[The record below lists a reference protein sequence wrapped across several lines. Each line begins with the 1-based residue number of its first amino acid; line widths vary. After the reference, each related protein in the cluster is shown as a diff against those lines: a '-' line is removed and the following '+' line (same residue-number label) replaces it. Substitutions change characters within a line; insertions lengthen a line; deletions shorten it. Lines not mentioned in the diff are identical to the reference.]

1 MRRAD
6 SREKLERLIGGLEKK
21 RRKFLLLRGLA
32 LAALVFLAAL
42 TAVSLLSIPSDAPLY
57 YALLKAA
64 LVSSLA
70 FAVYRFI
77 YLPLI
82 KNKSSADTLTELE
95 KTQAGLGEDTL
106 SAFELGEAVKAG
118 DNTRGTSEALALAH
132 IGNVAGKL
140 ESIDLKTLFPIGKL
154 RKYALPVAG
163 AAVIT
168 AAALFIAPREFPG
181 YIFSPE
187 LTPSSGGPNLRL
199 ADIEISL
206 AYPEYTKIPPRTLKN
221 STGDIEAIKG
231 TRVRLTAKPLGRFE
245 AESSRPRTGPLIR

>member
-6 SREKLERLIGGLEKK
+6 SREKLERLIGGLEKM

-70 FAVYRFI
+70 FALYRFI

-95 KTQAGLGEDTL
+95 KTHRAR
-106 SAFELGEAVKAG
+106 
-118 DNTRGTSEALALAH
+118 RGHALC
-132 IGNVAGKL
+132 V
-140 ESIDLKTLFPIGKL
+140 
-154 RKYALPVAG
+154 
-163 AAVIT
+163 
-168 AAALFIAPREFPG
+168 
-181 YIFSPE
+181 
-187 LTPSSGGPNLRL
+187 
-199 ADIEISL
+199 
-206 AYPEYTKIPPRTLKN
+206 
-221 STGDIEAIKG
+221 
-231 TRVRLTAKPLGRFE
+231 
-245 AESSRPRTGPLIR
+245 